1 MENEELKEVLNY
13 ILENRSHYFQD
24 NKALEKDFIRDY
36 ETILLHPHDL
46 PLDTMFLLFFRI
58 IKEAIMK
65 CDNLSFFNNLKS
77 LITIKNFFNYEKA
90 DIPDIKMYFDY
101 LVTYC
106 YYYSLSTHHLNK
118 LMNYFK
124 DHFDEIIEWCII
136 NDFAFDAFE
145 GIYFIKRDKYNY
157 VTKYIEDRL
166 LNKNEQKIIIR

>member
-65 CDNLSFFNNLKS
+65 CDNKESFKNIRS
-77 LITIKNFFNYEKA
+77 LIIIKDRFFDYNKVDIQDIKSYFNY
-90 DIPDIKMYFDY
+90 
-101 LVTYC
+101 LVSYC
-106 YYYSLSTHHLNK
+106 YYHSYSTHHLYK
-118 LMNYFK
+118 LMMYYKDNYN
-124 DHFDEIIEWCII
+124 EILEWCILNNI
-136 NDFAFDAFE
+136 AEPAFE
-145 GIYFIKRDKYNY
+145 DIYYIKRIYYNY
-157 VTKYIEDRL
+157 VTDYIEKK
-166 LNKNEQKIIIR
+166 LNNDNKKIR